1 MATIKPFQGYRPPS
15 DMASSVSSPPYEVM
29 TSVEARDMVQGNPD
43 SFLRVIKPEIDF
55 TPENEPKGDSL
66 HEHGAENLQRYNKVS
81 AICWHGFRDFMI
93 AMYELDSNLRF
104 VTAKATY
111 KNKDDF
117 YIKFP
122 DTAYDNI
129 GSLMNP
135 INFGDACLC
144 DVPNSVSVSANEI
157 KDHPTYRMDP
167 AYWIAR
173 KAQVN

>member
-1 MATIKPFQGYRPPS
+1 MKIYGFKNNNIYTIDIFNLAEKLGIKAVINTDSSNCFNVKLNRS
-15 DMASSVSSPPYEVM
+15 DNDKYQRTGFMYS
-29 TSVEARDMVQGNPD
+29 
-43 SFLRVIKPEIDF
+43 
-55 TPENEPKGDSL
+55 
-66 HEHGAENLQRYNKVS
+66 ENLKRYNKVG

-104 VTAKATY
+104 VTAQATY

-122 DTAYDNI
+122 GTAYKNI
-129 GSLMNP
+129 GSYNKPLNY
-135 INFGDACLC
+135 GDACLC

-173 KAQVN
+173 KSQVNN

>member
-1 MATIKPFQGYRPPS
+1 MKIYGFKNNNLNLNDIVKSANDLGIEANVIYNSSNCFNVKLNRS
-15 DMASSVSSPPYEVM
+15 DNDKYQRTGFMYS
-29 TSVEARDMVQGNPD
+29 
-43 SFLRVIKPEIDF
+43 
-55 TPENEPKGDSL
+55 
-66 HEHGAENLQRYNKVS
+66 ENLKRYNKVG

-93 AMYELDSNLRF
+93 AMYELDGNLRF
-104 VTAKATY
+104 VTAHTTY
-111 KNKDDF
+111 NNKDDF

-122 DTAYDNI
+122 DTAYKNI
-129 GSLMNP
+129 GSLMNH

>member
-1 MATIKPFQGYRPPS
+1 MKIYGFKNNNLNLNDIVKSANDLGIEANVIYNSSNCFNVKLNRS
-15 DMASSVSSPPYEVM
+15 DNDKYQRTGFMYS
-29 TSVEARDMVQGNPD
+29 
-43 SFLRVIKPEIDF
+43 
-55 TPENEPKGDSL
+55 
-66 HEHGAENLQRYNKVS
+66 ENLKRYNKVG

-93 AMYELDSNLRF
+93 AMYELDGNLRF
-104 VTAKATY
+104 VTAHTTY
-111 KNKDDF
+111 NNKDNF

-122 DTAYDNI
+122 DTAYKNI